1 MAVVSTPS
9 TVLQTTDSMWSG
21 ILIPELTQDYFK
33 AIMRTSVVQSIARQ
47 IPLGYT
53 GQRIPHFNNQ
63 VSANWVGQG
72 GQKPV
77 TKGSFNYQDVLPHKI
92 AVIFAESAEVIRI
105 NPLQYMETMKER
117 IAEAIALA
125 FDAAVLHGT
134 NTPFG
139 AYLDQTSNSISLSD
153 PLGDGS
159 LPSAGS
165 NAYTALNNG
174 LALLQTELDKNF
186 HTRKWNGCL
195 FDNKVEPILN
205 GAVDAYQRPLFLEPQ
220 YTDINQVLRTGR
232 VLGRPTYLS
241 DHVESGPTILGE
253 STGTTVGYMGDFNQI
268 VWGQI
273 GGISYDVSNQ
283 ATLDL
288 SAAQD
293 GSGIVSL
300 WQNNLVAVLVEAE
313 FGVLI
318 NDVNAF
324 VSLTN
329 VVV

>member
-1 MAVVSTPS
+1 MTVVATPS
-9 TVLQTTDSMWSG
+9 TVAQTSDSMWSG
-21 ILIPELTQDYFK
+21 IILPELSQDYFQ
-33 AIMRTSVVQSIARQ
+33 AILRTSTVQQVARQ

-63 VSANWVGQG
+63 VTAGWVGQG

-77 TKGSFNYQDVLPHKI
+77 TKGSFSHQDVVPHKI
-92 AVIFAESAEVIRI
+92 ATIFAESAEVIRI
-105 NPLQYMETMKER
+105 NPLQYMETMKDR

-134 NTPFG
+134 GTPFG
-139 AYLDQTSNSISLSD
+139 AYIDQTSKSVSLAD
-153 PLGDGS
+153 PLGAGKGIAD
-159 LPSAGS
+159 GS
-165 NAYTALNNG
+165 NAYTAFNNG
-174 LALLQTELDKNF
+174 LSLLQAELDLNF
-186 HTRKWNGCL
+186 HTRKWTGSL
-195 FDNKVEPILN
+195 LDNTTEPILN
-205 GAVDAYQRPLFLEPQ
+205 GAVDTLQRPLFLEPT
-220 YTDINQVLRTGR
+220 YTDINAVMRQGR
-232 VLGRPTYLS
+232 VLGRPTFLS
-241 DHVESGPTILGE
+241 DHVA
-253 STGTTVGYMGDFNQI
+253 TGTTVGYMGDFNQI

-318 NDVNAF
+318 NDVSSF
-324 VSLTN
+324 VKLTN
-329 VVV
+329 VVTA